1 MFDVFRDFETRIGSF
16 VDKVKEERDIF
27 VIVREYKSL
36 RDDLKFL
43 MDYHRDKMDLL
54 RDMADKYY
62 LGLEYRDLIES
73 INVMIKRPVSAIC
86 QYMNFY
92 EAWDRFITII
102 DDIAAEAR
110 VGIPFSDDLFSD
122 FEGAIRKVVEK
133 MKRHNCVERK
143 TI

>member
-1 MFDVFRDFETRIGSF
+1 
-16 VDKVKEERDIF
+16 
-27 VIVREYKSL
+27 
-36 RDDLKFL
+36 

-102 DDIAAEAR
+102 DDLAAEAR
-110 VGIPFSDDLFSD
+110 VGLPFSDDLFSD